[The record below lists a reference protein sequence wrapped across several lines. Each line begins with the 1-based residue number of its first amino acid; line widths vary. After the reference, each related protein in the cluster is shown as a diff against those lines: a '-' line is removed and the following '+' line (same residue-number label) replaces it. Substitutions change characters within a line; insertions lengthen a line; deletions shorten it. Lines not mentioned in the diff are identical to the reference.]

1 MVLNTVPSI
10 DFRVRSLN
18 NGTLL
23 VESHANTAIHLYNT
37 NGSLVQKILI
47 PAGSSAVKVSVPAG
61 IYVVKNAQTGQ
72 AQRVLV
78 R

>member
-1 MVLNTVPSI
+1 LS
-10 DFRVRSLN
+10 

-23 VESHANTAIHLYNT
+23 VESQANTAIHLYNT
-37 NGSLVQKILI
+37 NGSLVEKFLI
-47 PAGSSAVKVSVPAG
+47 PAGSSMVKVSVPVG

-72 AQRVLV
+72 VQRVLV

>member
-1 MVLNTVPSI
+1 LS
-10 DFRVRSLN
+10 

-23 VESHANTAIHLYNT
+23 VESQANTAIHLYNT
-37 NGSLVQKILI
+37 NGSLVEKFLI
-47 PAGSSAVKVSVPAG
+47 PAGSSMVKVSVPVG

-72 AQRVLV
+72 VQRMLV